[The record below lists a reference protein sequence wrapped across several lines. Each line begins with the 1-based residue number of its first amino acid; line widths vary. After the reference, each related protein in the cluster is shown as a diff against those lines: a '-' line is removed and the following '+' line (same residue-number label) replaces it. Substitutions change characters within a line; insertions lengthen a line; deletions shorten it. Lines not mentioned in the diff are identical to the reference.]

1 MLQEGSSAGQIP
13 IPLTQQAKTSGF
25 QAPSSRLTILSILFP
40 MYSLQAQEQ
49 VCMQPP
55 HSKQQA
61 ISLDMQVFWE
71 EEPQLH
77 GEELSLISLQAKA
90 DSNQSSPLLQPAPP
104 LPSSSYPKKEWW
116 DSGLLHQPTCFST
129 PEM

>member
-1 MLQEGSSAGQIP
+1 MERMQTP
-13 IPLTQQAKTSGF
+13 PTPQAKTSGF
-25 QAPSSRLTILSILFP
+25 QAPSSHLTTPSTLSP
-40 MYSLQAQEQ
+40 MCLQPPLER
-49 VCMQPP
+49 VCMQPQ

-90 DSNQSSPLLQPAPP
+90 DSNQSSPLLQPEQP
-104 LPSSSYPKKEWW
+104 LPLSLSHKKEW
-116 DSGLLHQPTCFST
+116 
-129 PEM
+129 